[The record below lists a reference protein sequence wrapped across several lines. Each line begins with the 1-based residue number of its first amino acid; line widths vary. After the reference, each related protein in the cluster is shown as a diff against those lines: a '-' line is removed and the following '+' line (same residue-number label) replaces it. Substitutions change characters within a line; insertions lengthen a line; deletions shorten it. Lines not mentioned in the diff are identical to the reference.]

1 MMKKLRIDDPLDAF
15 AVHGA
20 CGVWGVLASGLFT
33 AKEYSYA
40 PSPDSQNFKDNMD
53 DDGNGY
59 DCGLF
64 MTGTRGELFGTH
76 VIALVIEI
84 AWVVTLSTIMFQG
97 LKIAGIFRVS
107 EADEDMGLDNS
118 KHGGAAYKHDDDNS
132 KHGGNVVKVTTASA

>member
-107 EADEDMGLDNS
+107 EAR
-118 KHGGAAYKHDDDNS
+118 
-132 KHGGNVVKVTTASA
+132 